1 MSDEKKNNAE
11 VRKAYGKATAAL
23 REAHREEFDRL
34 LAAEYEAAG
43 LEVRRRLTPE
53 ERAARDAA
61 KEAERAAK
69 AEAKR
74 QAKVA
79 ALEAEL
85 AALKGLD
92 EFEGLAAAIESV
104 TTADL

>member
-23 REAHREEFDRL
+23 REAHREEFDAL
-34 LAAEYEAAG
+34 LEAEYEKAG
-43 LEVRRRLTPE
+43 LEVRRRLTAD

-61 KEAERAAK
+61 KAAER
-69 AEAKR
+69 EAKR

-79 ALEAEL
+79 AKIAALNAELEALKAEGGEF
-85 AALKGLD
+85 ADALVGL
-92 EFEGLAAAIESV
+92 V
-104 TTADL
+104 TADA